1 VELDTKAVVDVL
13 RNLGVDTLHHA
24 NTVQTSCVFL
34 QHGRLLSR
42 GTVDEKGIE
51 QTPQKSD
58 DLDKRYGIWYDIFL
72 DSVDIHERASSR
84 NFYGPVLF
92 RFDLEL
98 LNEDWLPSIWVTKKN
113 PTQWKDGE
121 SAADRYY
128 SSVEEFAAGY
138 RKGDFASM
146 FMLRHVGGVLC
157 LIPHLRDIVLDD
169 PGWEYQDTDVYS
181 QAVGA
186 LRASAW
192 QGGLKS
198 LDILKRQCHD
208 ACKCSKQYGDV
219 LNDAEAKKKY
229 GKQTVKQFFFM
240 ADDA

>member
-1 VELDTKAVVDVL
+1 MELDSKSVMDVL
-13 RNLGVDTLHHA
+13 RKLDIDTLHHA
-24 NTVQTSCVFL
+24 NTIQTSCVFL

-58 DLDKRYGIWYDIFL
+58 GLDRRYGIWYDIFL
-72 DSVDIHERASSR
+72 DSVDIHARASSR

-92 RFDLEL
+92 RFNLDLL
-98 LNEDWLPSIWVTKKN
+98 GEDWLPSVWITKKN
-113 PTQWKDGE
+113 PTEWKDGE

-128 SSVEEFAAGY
+128 SSVEEFKAGY
-138 RKGDFASM
+138 KKGSFASM
-146 FMLRHVGGVLC
+146 FMLRHVGGL
-157 LIPHLRDIVLDD
+157 LRLTPHLRDIVLDD
-169 PGWEYQDTDVYS
+169 PQWDYQDTDVYS

-198 LDILKRQCHD
+198 LDILKRQCPD
-208 ACKCSKQYGDV
+208 ACKCKKQYSDV
-219 LNDAEAKKKY
+219 LSDAEAKKKY
-229 GKQTVKQFFFM
+229 GKQTAKQFFFM